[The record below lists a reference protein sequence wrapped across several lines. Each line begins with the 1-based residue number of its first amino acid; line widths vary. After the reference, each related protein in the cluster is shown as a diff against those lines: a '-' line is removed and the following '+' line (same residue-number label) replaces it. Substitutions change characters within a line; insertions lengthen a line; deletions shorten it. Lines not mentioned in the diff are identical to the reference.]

1 MNSRNDSK
9 NTKHINSISKELVTK
24 DHAKKYH
31 FSLIYCIIRM
41 RTGVERG
48 SERKRERKTRSQ
60 KFNSQGWVRPRPGA
74 KNSVWVSH
82 TGQGSRS
89 PSTES
94 RPAAPSRD
102 TSRKLASEEKLGRKP
117 RHPNLRWGILATS
130 TNTHPPKAFLMLL
143 IYLEV
148 K

>member
-48 SERKRERKTRSQ
+48 SERKREREKHAPRS
-60 KFNSQGWVRPRPGA
+60 STARA
-74 KNSVWVSH
+74 ES
-82 TGQGSRS
+82 GQGLEPRIQCGSPTQDMGAGAQALSHALLPPAGTPAESWHRRRS
-89 PSTES
+89 WDVNPGT
-94 RPAAPSRD
+94 P
-102 TSRKLASEEKLGRKP
+102 T
-117 RHPNLRWGILATS
+117 
-130 TNTHPPKAFLMLL
+130 
-143 IYLEV
+143 
-148 K
+148 